1 MSEIPVIVIV
11 KNNHSVCVLDART
24 GNYIGEHRITSGE
37 IVGSPQQ
44 SGNTVTIT
52 CRESGMTWVKVYT
65 LPQMGY
71 VRHHTV

>member
-1 MSEIPVIVIV
+1 MNNPPVVVVV
-11 KNNHSVCVLDART
+11 KDSHTVRVLDAQT
-24 GNYIGEHRITSGE
+24 GNFIGEHRITSGE
-37 IVGSPQQ
+37 IVGSPLQ
-44 SGNTVTIT
+44 SGNIVTIT